1 MKTRYIF
8 LSAVVLILASCA
20 KEGMEQVDVPGDAI
34 RLSSY
39 RQQVFTRADAD
50 EFEFAKD
57 TKYTLLAVNAASNPT
72 NVDPSEYDWASQK
85 GFNTQPQ
92 TGTESE
98 DHAIEYAP
106 VAIFSVGKHLD
117 FYGLTYGSTEEV
129 PSLDA
134 DATDGV
140 TPTITLSAPQATDRL
155 PDLMHSNSVKNRTYT
170 DGIITMPFEHALAA
184 VNFYISK
191 QDESGDDDDQK
202 QLRNVKVTEIRLDN
216 IATEATMDIVDG
228 KWTWA
233 SAAQGSRVVYS
244 NAAGSTIPTI
254 AAPIGDTDVLVFPN
268 DDYVANNAY
277 VETTPYK
284 YYTPD
289 GDESANKCE
298 QVIVTVKLEGLEEWV
313 SANNWQPMNKHLAC
327 GVDVVDGAVEI
338 SFPLRNY
345 HETTGEDAGP
355 LHFLRNHKYILSV
368 FVMRDNVRIVAISPQ
383 VYEWVSVDLNSAEY
397 DHNVTTLG
405 QPVTFGGTVWMD
417 RNLGA
422 KSADCENDWLHTLGY
437 YWEYARNIPFI
448 LDVEVLAAKYEV
460 PKRYKND
467 SGSGWT
473 DNTEQYLCYKNDAS
487 INGANAGKRVKGAY
501 YDPGADGTGTPVVA
515 FPDYLFYTYDQNGN
529 KVSKVEARSANK
541 RNGYTDIHISA
552 EALGKIVAVN
562 PGDTGSYAFIAQS
575 PEEAGGSG
583 DQRIWQDYRY
593 TDHIKTY
600 WYDVNNQPVPKGWRL
615 PNGKDVYSIMPEDN
629 FYWFFNGRRFR
640 QVGVGTHVENTSQSG
655 PRTTTGTAK
664 EYCGEYKYQYFYGSF
679 EVNKSASGDYS
690 APIYNDNNIT
700 RVYGIKYQGTS
711 KAYRYMIEVRESN
724 FGGKSDPNTYNCGF
738 VRFSM
743 FPATASDRFLCDK
756 SGKDAISTSDGT
768 YNLVNENPKWNLH
781 KFDWDHPSSYIDF
794 PLQGQIEHH
803 PMVVNIFG
811 RDLKLRL
818 MESYSATNNYCM
830 KLSNAGTGF
839 YGTWHSTTCSTRL
852 VRDI

>member
-1 MKTRYIF
+1 MKIRFFI
-8 LSAVVLILASCA
+8 LSAVVLFLASCA

-34 RLSSY
+34 KLSSY
-39 RQQVFTRADAD
+39 RQQVFTRADVD
-50 EFEFAKD
+50 EFEFAKN

-397 DHNVTTLG
+397 DRNVTTLG
-405 QPVTFGGTVWMD
+405 QPITFGGTVWMD

-422 KSADCENDWLHTLGY
+422 KSADCENDWAHTLGY

-448 LDVEVLAAKYEV
+448 LDPEVFLAKYDV
-460 PKRYKND
+460 PKRYKDN
-467 SGSGWT
+467 SGNWH
-473 DNTEQYLCYKNDAS
+473 DNTDQYVCYKNDAS
-487 INGANAGKRVKGAY
+487 INGSNAGKIAYGAA
-501 YDPGADGTGTPVVA
+501 YDPGPNGTNTPVTA
-515 FPDYLFYTYDQNGN
+515 YPDFLLYTWDNNGN
-529 KVSKVEARSANK
+529 KVSRVETRTAHGRT
-541 RNGYTDIHISA
+541 GYTGIHMTA
-552 EALGKIVAVN
+552 EAIGKLVAVN

-575 PEEAGGSG
+575 LSEDGQTPTPSNNG
-583 DQRIWQDYRY
+583 RIWLDWNIN
-593 TDHIKTY
+593 DHTQNY
-600 WYDVNNQPVPKGWRL
+600 WYNIDNQPVPKGWRL
-615 PNGKDVYSIMPEDN
+615 PTGKDVYSIMPEHN
-629 FYWFFNGRRFR
+629 FKWYYGDGHRFR
-640 QVGVGTHVENTSQSG
+640 QVGVADTKTTQGTSSKAYDYWGDYTF
-655 PRTTTGTAK
+655 
-664 EYCGEYKYQYFYGSF
+664 QYFYGDF
-679 EVNKSASGDYS
+679 TVDKSVSS
-690 APIYNDNNIT
+690 STRWSTPVYNNSRIT
-700 RVYGIKYQGTS
+700 KVYGIKYQGSS
-711 KAYRYMIEVRESN
+711 KAYRYMIEVHQSN
-724 FGGKSDPNTYNCGF
+724 IPNCGF

-743 FPATASDRFLCDK
+743 FPTTATDRFECDK
-756 SGKDAISTSDGT
+756 TTKDNTSTDDAA
-768 YNLVNENPKWNLH
+768 YNLYGDNPKWNLH
-781 KFDWDHPSSYIDF
+781 KFDWDHPSAYIDF
-794 PLQGQIEHH
+794 PLQGQIESH
-803 PMVVNIFG
+803 PWHINIFG

-818 MESYSATNNYCM
+818 METSTGNVDNYCM

-839 YGTWHSTTCSTRL
+839 YGTWHSTTCPTRL
-852 VRDI
+852 VRDM